1 MVLGLFLDQAESIFK
16 NFSVEDL
23 LKLNENHSLFTML

>member
-1 MVLGLFLDQAESIFK
+1 MF

-23 LKLNENHSLFTML
+23 LIMQ